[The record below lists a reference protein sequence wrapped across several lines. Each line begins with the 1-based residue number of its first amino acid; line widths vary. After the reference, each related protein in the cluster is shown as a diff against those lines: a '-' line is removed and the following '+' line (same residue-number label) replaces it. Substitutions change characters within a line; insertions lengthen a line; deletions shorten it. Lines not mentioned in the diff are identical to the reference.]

1 LGRRIRPE
9 DGYRG
14 VYEATARHRD
24 QREGADAGA
33 LLFARSIPT
42 DRQGKEECYEQV
54 AKVLEVVVPKA
65 NTFGTRQEPRATA
78 GPMAPAP
85 RPALR
90 RR

>member
-54 AKVLEVVVPKA
+54 DEVLEVVVP
-65 NTFGTRQEPRATA
+65 
-78 GPMAPAP
+78 
-85 RPALR
+85 
-90 RR
+90 